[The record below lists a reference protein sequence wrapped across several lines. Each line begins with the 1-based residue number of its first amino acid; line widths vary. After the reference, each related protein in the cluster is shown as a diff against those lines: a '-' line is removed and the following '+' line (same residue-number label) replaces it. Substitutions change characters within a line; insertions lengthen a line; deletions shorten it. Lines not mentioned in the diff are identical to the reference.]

1 MKNNSVEEIT
11 EKLKNC
17 RVAAIFCHVRPD
29 GDTLGSGLA
38 LCAALGKAGKSAHV
52 FCEDPVPEKFHF
64 LPAAKTVK
72 SQLSDDNFDILIT
85 VDCAD
90 IQRLGSFSKYFSK
103 FRGVTV
109 NIDHHVSNEGY
120 AGVNLVKVCP
130 ATCQIMTGI
139 LKNSGFPVDKEVSD
153 LLMLGLITDSGNFTH
168 LDVTAETYETA
179 AYLRGNGAD
188 MHAIN
193 YEMYGRQSKSRA
205 LLYGIAASGLKF
217 ALDDK
222 FAYITVTR
230 ADMEKAGADG
240 ASTEG
245 FVDLP
250 LSVDGVEVAASVL
263 EFKDN
268 QYKVSLRSKG
278 RVNVSSLA
286 AGFGGGGHVLASG
299 CMIFGSLEE
308 VLDKLT
314 YAVYQNL

>member
-1 MKNNSVEEIT
+1 MKNNSVEAIT
-11 EKLKNC
+11 EKLKNTKTAG
-17 RVAAIFCHVRPD
+17 VFCHIRPD
-29 GDTLGSGLA
+29 GDALGSGLA
-38 LCAALGKAGKSAHV
+38 LVLALRSAGKNAYL
-52 FCEDPVPEKFHF
+52 FCDDPSPEKFSF
-64 LPAAKTVK
+64 LPAVRELKNSLTGDK
-72 SQLSDDNFDILIT
+72 FDTLIS

-90 IQRLGSFSKYFSK
+90 VQRLGSFSKYFQK
-103 FRGVTV
+103 FSGITL
-109 NIDHHVSNEGY
+109 NIDHHVSNDGY
-120 AGVNLVKVCP
+120 ANINYVEVCP
-130 ATCQIMTGI
+130 ATCEIMTEI
-139 LKNSGFPVDKEVSD
+139 IRRAGFEVND
-153 LLMLGLITDSGNFTH
+153 EIANLLMLGLVTDSGNFTH
-168 LDVTAETYETA
+168 KDVTPKTYETA

-188 MHAIN
+188 MHSIN
-193 YEMYGRQSKSRA
+193 YEMYGRQSKPRA